1 MDEPKRQQRT
11 DEASMPRTGF
21 WETLAKLT
29 PEATRPDPDGE
40 EVVQTV
46 GNPPMQPVSTGTTQP
61 AAGEPRSSA
70 ARDRQRA
77 LTARLMEQVC
87 ETENLNRACAR
98 VKANK
103 GAPGV
108 DGMSV
113 NQLGDWID
121 RHKHEL
127 IASLLA
133 GNYQPQP
140 VRGAQIPKP
149 DGRGMRQLGI
159 PTVVDRLVQQA
170 IGQVLEPILD
180 PSFSASSYGFRPG
193 RSAHDA
199 LAKACEYVAEGRV
212 IVVDIDLEKF
222 FDKVNHDI
230 LMARLGRWVG
240 DKRMLRIIGRFLR
253 AGLMQDGVCVSR
265 EEGAP
270 QGGPLSPLLA
280 NLLLDDLDKELEQR
294 GHQFCRY
301 ADDCNIYVQSKA
313 AGERVLS
320 SVTTFLEQK
329 LRLRV
334 NRDKSAVAFVSERKF
349 LGHRLLPGGRL
360 GIAPQSLDRAKERL
374 RRITRR
380 SRGVSFEQVIGEINE
395 FVVGWVTFF
404 RHAAAKTHLQAL
416 DKWLRRR
423 LRCLRLKQCKRT
435 RTIAHFLQRL
445 GVPKDRAWMGASSG
459 KGWWRCADTP
469 PVHEGMSSAWF
480 KSLGLAS
487 LTERYVLL
495 NR

>member
-1 MDEPKRQQRT
+1 MDEQKRQQRT
-11 DEASMPRTGF
+11 SGAREKASPLSTPRPTY
-21 WETLAKLT
+21 WEMLEKLT
-29 PEATRPDPDGE
+29 PKATRPDPDGK

-46 GNPPMQPVSTGTTQP
+46 GNPQVQPL
-61 AAGEPRSSA
+61 AGEPRSSA

-77 LTARLMEQVC
+77 LTARLMEQAC
-87 ETENLNRACAR
+87 ETENLNRAYAR

-103 GAPGV
+103 GAPGI

-113 NQLGDWID
+113 GKLGAWIKL
-121 RHKHEL
+121 HKHEL
-127 IASLLA
+127 IASLLD
-133 GNYQPQP
+133 GSYQPQP
-140 VRGAQIPKP
+140 VRGVQIPKP
-149 DGRGMRQLGI
+149 DGKGMRQLGI

-170 IGQVLEPILD
+170 MLQVLEPILD
-180 PSFSASSYGFRPG
+180 PTFSASSYGFRAG

-199 LAKACEYVAEGRV
+199 LAQARQYVADGRT

-253 AGLMQDGVCVSR
+253 TGMMQNGVCVSR
-265 EEGAP
+265 EEGTP

-280 NLLLDDLDKELEQR
+280 NLLLDDLDKELEKR
-294 GHQFCRY
+294 GHKFCRY
-301 ADDCNIYVQSKA
+301 ADDCNIYVQSQA
-313 AGERVLS
+313 AGDRVLS

-329 LRLRV
+329 LKLRV
-334 NRDKSAVAFVSERKF
+334 NGDKSAVAFVLERKF
-349 LGHRLLPGGRL
+349 LGHRLLPDGRL
-360 GIAPQSLDRAKERL
+360 GIAPQSLERARGRL

-380 SRGVSFEQVIGEINE
+380 SRGVSIEQVIEEINQ
-395 FVVGWVTFF
+395 FIIGWVTFF
-404 RHAAAKTHLQAL
+404 RHAACRTHLVEM

-435 RTIAHFLQRL
+435 KSIADLLRQL
-445 GVPKDRAWMGASSG
+445 GVPEWRAWITALSG
-459 KGWWRCADTP
+459 KGWWRLAGSP
-469 PVHEGMSSAWF
+469 SAQEGLSDAWF
-480 KSLGLAS
+480 GSLGLVS
-487 LTERYVLL
+487 LSVRYEQL